1 MEDLIIDEIHQMCD
15 YLDKQTDHPLKI
27 NLVFNLSVVNALWTL
42 ITGYI
47 LYLSSCLIILKSTS
61 DMKGTSVVS
70 NFELLDA
77 RSFLLG
83 KVCVHARSKFE
94 IVIFCAP
101 MLA

>member
-47 LYLSSCLIILKSTS
+47 LYLSACLIILLKSTS
-61 DMKGTSVVS
+61 DMKGTRKSI
-70 NFELLDA
+70 
-77 RSFLLG
+77 
-83 KVCVHARSKFE
+83 KTE
-94 IVIFCAP
+94 I
-101 MLA
+101 L